1 MSSFILLFLSRI
13 SSTDYLAQSLALPG
27 WSCRFWS
34 FIAMPMFPEIFN
46 LPWKNAWKERKILW
60 NAIQHTLPNAP
71 LQIVIYGFL
80 WMSSL
85 GIPAVLAHT
94 SHAATNALSDCKT
107 VNWGSCIFIM
117 FVIPERRNLLVS
129 WIITAMDLY
138 LEQAEHPMFWRW
150 LFIADKLII
159 STANNKATV
168 TVGVIT
174 DFLAQILFS
183 LNWLCS
189 WSIQFYIFRL
199 WSRHAEN
206 LDFFLQTL

>member
-1 MSSFILLFLSRI
+1 M
-13 SSTDYLAQSLALPG
+13 PG

-85 GIPAVLAHT
+85 VIPTVLAHT

-107 VNWGSCIFIM
+107 VNWGSCIFII
-117 FVIPERRNLLVS
+117 FVIPDRRNLLVS

-138 LEQAEHPMFWRW
+138 LEQAEHPMFWWW

-168 TVGVIT
+168 TVGAIT
-174 DFLAQILFS
+174 DFLAQILLS

-189 WSIQFYIFRL
+189 WSIQFYISRL